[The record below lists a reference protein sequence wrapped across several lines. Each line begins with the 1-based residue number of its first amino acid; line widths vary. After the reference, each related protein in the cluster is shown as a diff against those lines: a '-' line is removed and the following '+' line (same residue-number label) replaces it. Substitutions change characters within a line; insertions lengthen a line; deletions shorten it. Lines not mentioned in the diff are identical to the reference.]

1 MYVTNRIKSKHTER
15 QQMKPY
21 TAPIVVAVAAIFLA
35 SASGE
40 LLVAYLG
47 IAMALL
53 GFAIN
58 KKSR

>member
-1 MYVTNRIKSKHTER
+1 
-15 QQMKPY
+15 MKPY
-21 TAPIVVAVAAIFLA
+21 TAPIVVAVGAIFLA

-40 LLVAYLG
+40 LVVAFIG
-47 IAMALL
+47 IAIGLL

>member
-1 MYVTNRIKSKHTER
+1 
-15 QQMKPY
+15 MKPY

-40 LLVAYLG
+40 LVVAFIG
-47 IAMALL
+47 IAIGLL

>member
-1 MYVTNRIKSKHTER
+1 
-15 QQMKPY
+15 MKPY
-21 TAPIVVAVAAIFLA
+21 TAPIVVAVGAIFLA

-40 LLVAYLG
+40 LMVAYLG

-53 GFAIN
+53 GFSIN